1 MTTRSNLY
9 KNPAHSYFKDF
20 NLTSALDNLQAY
32 NLAIGNASASSNDN
46 ENAEKSSVNNVDKKR
61 KRNENYSPETKLE
74 IEGSNYVTDE
84 ILDHE
89 QYKLKCRRDNGA
101 LPLPKDVTPNFC
113 WQAASSL
120 GFDAYEK
127 IDETTKH
134 SKREVLCNDST
145 SNFSGPYAASENLDD
160 GLMESAEV
168 CEATKEIAL
177 QMQAGASG
185 ICTKRD
191 NQRFPAPEEPVCVV
205 CGRFGEYVCDETDED
220 VCSMECKCELLQLY
234 AKERAEKAKEART
247 SFISYTRPKGA
258 LQLPELEAETW
269 DLVKHQWMNKGS
281 SLTTYECWKCRR
293 AGHLPD
299 DCLATKNIPA
309 PSPANPRCYEVPAEK
324 DPISNMFTMEL
335 HALYR
340 RCKQIGAN
348 ANSAECH
355 TCHRHSNLAMC
366 LGCTGVFCD
375 RRCNIPVL
383 VDFQKRVFLF
393 SAGHLSGHMDAH
405 PSHRQYYS
413 YKLQR
418 LVKCSK
424 STCDVTDIR
433 ELLICQHCTS
443 KAFDKFYN
451 MFKATWNGAGLK
463 LICNSVCC
471 DEHFMWHRMN
481 CPHAEIE
488 DSAYLISKD
497 GSTLKRTQLSEF
509 LF

>member
-1 MTTRSNLY
+1 MSTRSNFY

-32 NLAIGNASASSNDN
+32 NLATGNASASSNDN
-46 ENAEKSSVNNVDKKR
+46 ENAEKSSVNNADKKR

-74 IEGSNYVTDE
+74 VEGSNYVTDE
-84 ILDHE
+84 KLDHE
-89 QYKLKCRRDNGA
+89 QYKVKCRRDNGA
-101 LPLPKDVTPNFC
+101 LPLPKDVTPN
-113 WQAASSL
+113 AASSL

-127 IDETTKH
+127 ISESTKH
-134 SKREVLCNDST
+134 SKLEVLCDDSAL
-145 SNFSGPYAASENLDD
+145 NFSGLNAACENLDN
-160 GLMESAEV
+160 GLILMESTE
-168 CEATKEIAL
+168 
-177 QMQAGASG
+177 AGASG
-185 ICTKRD
+185 ICTKRA

-220 VCSMECKCELLQLY
+220 VCSMECKCELLQLH

-247 SFISYTRPKGA
+247 SFISFTRPKGG

-269 DLVKHQWMNKGS
+269 DFEKHRWMNKGS
-281 SLTTYECWKCRR
+281 SLSTYECWKCRR

-309 PSPANPRCYEVPAEK
+309 PSPANPRCYAVPAEK
-324 DPISNMFTMEL
+324 DPNSNMFTMEL

-348 ANSAECH
+348 ANCAECR

-366 LGCTGVFCD
+366 LDCTGVFCD
-375 RRCNIPVL
+375 
-383 VDFQKRVFLF
+383 

-433 ELLICQHCTS
+433 ELLICQHCTG
-443 KAFDKFYN
+443 KAFDKFYD

-471 DEHFMWHRMN
+471 NEHFMWHRMN
-481 CPHAEIE
+481 CPYAEVE

-497 GSTLKRTQLSEF
+497 GSALKRAQLSEF